1 MLFLDRDGVI
11 NVDKTYVYKIE
22 DCEIIPDIYPVLMW
36 GKDNDFETAVLTNQS
51 GIGRGMY
58 TSEDAHVMHRWMA
71 QHFDQK
77 GLPIGAFEMAPF
89 HHEGMEGPLRKHS
102 HLRKPFPGMALKV
115 GERVPINLRQS
126 FMIGDKTSDILWL
139 PLLRSY
145 IIQGRYELGRDV
157 FSCQNLMEVLKNLKK
172 DFAP

>member
-1 MLFLDRDGVI
+1 
-11 NVDKTYVYKIE
+11 
-22 DCEIIPDIYPVLMW
+22 
-36 GKDNDFETAVLTNQS
+36 
-51 GIGRGMY
+51 
-58 TSEDAHVMHRWMA
+58 
-71 QHFDQK
+71 
-77 GLPIGAFEMAPF
+77 
-89 HHEGMEGPLRKHS
+89 
-102 HLRKPFPGMALKV
+102 MALKV